1 MIESQVCSMSD
12 EKDFGIEE
20 TKSTI
25 HDYFILV
32 KNVRIF
38 LIWIILGSVL
48 SFLLFKETFYHLVEH
63 YRENGLTYSIPD
75 EPLTFLIH
83 LDGAF
88 IYSMMG
94 MVLSTGIP
102 ILIAWLFYTTI
113 IKGKILQKNLINF
126 QSDLIRKSYLTN
138 FELVEPEIIIQGGD
152 PKLEKFVNHLSLV
165 FTEINKKNKKRL
177 KKGKPAEQFWT
188 WKKRRISAYKDY
200 FFMISTVAGSYVAQS
215 YENKVT
221 VDDVKTVIKKI
232 HFEKNVF
239 LNPFGTNTS
248 YRIIILGKEFDS
260 SFDDEN
266 IIQTMNELKRKFK
279 IDIILETEYGY
290 STVWI
295 D

>member
-1 MIESQVCSMSD
+1 MPD
-12 EKDFGIEE
+12 EKDFNFED

-25 HDYFILV
+25 LDYFILF
-32 KNVRIF
+32 KQVRAA

-48 SFLLFKETFYHLVEH
+48 SFLLFKETFFHLVEH
-63 YRENGLTYSIPD
+63 FRDNGLVYTIPD
-75 EPLTFLIH
+75 GPLAFVIH

-88 IYSMMG
+88 IYSMIG
-94 MVLSTGIP
+94 FVLSP
-102 ILIAWLFYTTI
+102 CVAVVIAWLFYTTI
-113 IKGKILQKNLINF
+113 IKGRKLQKHLINF
-126 QSDLIRKSYLTN
+126 QNNLIKRSYLTN

-165 FTEINKKNKKRL
+165 FTDINKKNKKRL
-177 KKGKPAEQFWT
+177 KKGKTVEQFFPY
-188 WKKRRISAYKDY
+188 KRKRLNLGFTKNY
-200 FFMISTVAGSYVAQS
+200 FFVANTGFTLYVTQ
-215 YENKVT
+215 Y
-221 VDDVKTVIKKI
+221 
-232 HFEKNVF
+232 FEKTITVEDIQKTIKF
-239 LNPFGTNTS
+239 LRKEKILDTIIGAKIFETLPSIRFIIFGE
-248 YRIIILGKEFDS
+248 KVDS

>member
-75 EPLTFLIH
+75 EAFTFLIH

-188 WKKRRISAYKDY
+188 WKRRRISAYKDY

>member
-1 MIESQVCSMSD
+1 MSD

-25 HDYFILV
+25 LDYFILF
-32 KNVRIF
+32 KRVRTALIF
-38 LIWIILGSVL
+38 IIVGSITVF
-48 SFLLFKETFYHLVEH
+48 FLFNQILFNLAEH
-63 YRENGLTYSIPD
+63 FRDNGLAYTIPD
-75 EPLTFLIH
+75 VPFAFVNQ
-83 LDGAF
+83 LDAAF
-88 IYSMMG
+88 IWSF
-94 MVLSTGIP
+94 TGFVITP
-102 ILIAWLFYTTI
+102 CVIGAIAFLFYSTI
-113 IKGKILQKNLINF
+113 IKGQKLQKHLINF
-126 QSDLIRKSYLTN
+126 QSNLIKRSYLTN

-165 FTEINKKNKKRL
+165 FTDINKKNKKRL

-188 WKKRRISAYKDY
+188 WKRRRISAYKDY
-200 FFMISTVAGSYVAQS
+200 FFMINTVAGSYVAQS

-232 HFEKNVF
+232 HFEKNVSRF
-239 LNPFGTNTS
+239 PFGTNMS
-248 YRIIILGKEFDS
+248 YRVIILGKEFDS

-266 IIQTMNELKRKFK
+266 IIQTMNELKRKIK
-279 IDIILETEYGY
+279 VDIISETEYGY